1 MSERRVDYFIIQRS
15 SSARK
20 AYFDGN
26 MKKIIKALSPTFMA
40 QVTGVSYNAFQN
52 IIRDGGVNEKTCKAI
67 NKFLESLTEN
77 DFLELYDFVSSH
89 EFKIDLT
96 RWGKLFRK
104 KLEKKY

>member
-1 MSERRVDYFIIQRS
+1 MSERRIDYFIMQRS

-26 MKKIIKALSPTFMA
+26 MKKMITALSPAFMI

-52 IIRDGGVNEKTCKAI
+52 IIRDGGVNEKTCEAI
-67 NKFLESLTEN
+67 NKFLESLTEH

-96 RWGKLFRK
+96 RWGTRFRK
-104 KLEKKY
+104 KLKEKY